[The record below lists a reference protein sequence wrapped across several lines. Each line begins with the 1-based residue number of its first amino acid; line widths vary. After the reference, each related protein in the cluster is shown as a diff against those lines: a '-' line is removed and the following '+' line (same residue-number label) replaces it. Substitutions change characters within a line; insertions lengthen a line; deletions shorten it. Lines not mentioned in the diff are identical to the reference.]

1 MLHRMSSDAVARL
14 PREVVRSP
22 SLEVFRNHGDVALRD
37 VGRGHGGVGC
47 VELGDLK
54 VLLQP

>member
-1 MLHRMSSDAVARL
+1 MSSDAVAQL

-22 SLEVFRNHGDVALRD
+22 SLEVVRNHGDGALRD
-37 VGRGHGGVGC
+37 VGRGHGGVGG